1 MTRCPQCTSTI
12 ALSKGVKPGDFIE
25 CQECGTMLE
34 VVSLSPFELDYALS
48 DEDWEE
54 WEEEEEQV

>member
-1 MTRCPQCTSTI
+1 MTRCPQCTSII
-12 ALSKGVKPGDFIE
+12 ALSKGAKLGDLIE

-34 VVSLSPFELDYALS
+34 IVALNPFEVDYALG

-54 WEEEEEQV
+54 WDEEV